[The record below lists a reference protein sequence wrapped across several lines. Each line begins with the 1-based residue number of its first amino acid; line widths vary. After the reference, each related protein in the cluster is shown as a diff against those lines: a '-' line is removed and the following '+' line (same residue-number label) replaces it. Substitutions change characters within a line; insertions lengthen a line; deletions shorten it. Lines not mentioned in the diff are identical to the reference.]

1 MKPKSADSGLG
12 MEGKGRGGGTTG
24 ATDQAQSSTYYKAAT
39 LVFFVSLETAY
50 VEAIIGDCKSYIT
63 AGLQVKL
70 LFFSEKD
77 CLRILFEK
85 DKARRLK
92 CAEGHVLGKNCT
104 FPLRVYNLMC
114 WLCAQIT
121 RQKHF
126 GSLYADLLQERIFL
140 RYTKVWKTSGKE

>member
-1 MKPKSADSGLG
+1 MGG
-12 MEGKGRGGGTTG
+12 WGGGTTG
-24 ATDQAQSSTYYKAAT
+24 ATDQAQSSTYYKAVP

-63 AGLQVKL
+63 ASLQIKL
-70 LFFSEKD
+70 FFFSEKE
-77 CLRILFEK
+77 CLQILFET

-92 CAEGHVLGKNCT
+92 CAQGRVLGKNCT
-104 FPLRVYNLMC
+104 FPLHVSNLMC

-126 GSLYADLLQERIFL
+126 GSLYDDFLQERIFL
-140 RYTKVWKTSGKE
+140 RYAKVWKTSGKDSPEWG